1 MKVNIGKSK
10 VMVCGRAERGGNL
23 DLSLNG
29 EMLEEVDSFKY
40 LGLVLSK
47 KGGVVDDVISRVN
60 EGAKV
65 SGALSRIWKVGSL
78 VWV

>member
-1 MKVNIGKSK
+1 
-10 VMVCGRAERGGNL
+10 MVCGRIEREGNL

-40 LGLVLSK
+40 LGSVLSK
-47 KGGVVDDVISRVN
+47 NGGVVEDVISRVN

-65 SGALSRIWKVGSL
+65 SGALSMIWKVGSFGMGIKRMMY
-78 VWV
+78 